1 MTGAR
6 TSRSVAFGRIG
17 IALVVVAALVRAM
30 TVTLPLPHFDA
41 DPRTTAIPE
50 LAPPSTGIGVLD
62 AILGNPSGLG
72 PTGGLVLD
80 AIALLGA
87 ALAIGAAARS
97 LCRSDGLVLGL
108 VGLGTVAAFWHAL
121 EPARA
126 GDAWIGSAWIA
137 AWWGAAAA
145 WVSARDAALGRLL
158 LAGVAGF
165 ALVLGAKGMIQVGID
180 HPQTVAS
187 FEANR
192 DAELAARG
200 WQPGSASAILYE
212 RRLRQPEATGW
223 FGLANV
229 YASFMAGAVVLFG
242 GLAWNA
248 WRGAERR
255 GKPRGARAHGAL
267 IAGGLGFLAASLGLV
282 LSGSKGGY
290 GAALLGV
297 MAAVL
302 PMLAWRAMSGREG
315 GVLTR
320 IVRTPRF
327 GSVVAVGAVA
337 LVLAGIALR
346 GLMGDA
352 IGELSLRFRWFYL
365 VGAGRVF
372 ADAPLLGVGPDGFQ
386 AAYLLARPALSP
398 EEVTSPH
405 SVLFDWAATL
415 GVFGL
420 AWGAALLSMTW
431 LGGRGL
437 GREEAPHD
445 PEAFKNEPV
454 SRARIYAVGGVA
466 AGVMM
471 LSTLIERGASVPL
484 GLAGA
489 MSSADPIPMW
499 ALLAGLGAWAG
510 LGVAWVWMTFA
521 AARGMGRTIARWAAG
536 AMVAWVAV
544 AMVDMAPIQPG
555 SAGLFLLAIAA
566 AAGAGRSEPTERE
579 GSNEEAQGEGTRG
592 GAGLDGLA
600 RGLGVIAAAACVG
613 LAGFAGLRAQ
623 QASVWERTLG
633 GSARVLAPIGRARQ
647 QIRQLAGEGVRE
659 REIARV
665 VGEGMGETLMRTTG
679 EPPAD
684 GLDEL
689 VGQID
694 RADLIVTLAATEP
707 VVEARAGVPGVV
719 PGLDRRVVGMLL
731 EVAAIADREGLESL
745 RDRAI
750 DRAWS
755 VADGAI
761 RVLEASGADPME
773 AGTGPGVWQL
783 RASVILEADRL
794 LGLGD
799 GVSREAADRA
809 IADLERAHEL
819 DPQGIGVVVR
829 LMELA
834 DGAGRR
840 EEARA
845 WASRALELD
854 GRKRLDPVR
863 GLGVD
868 ERRRAERLAR

>member
-1 MTGAR
+1 MTGPR
-6 TSRSVAFGRIG
+6 TNRSVAFGRVG

-30 TVTLPLPHFDA
+30 TVSLPLPHFDA
-41 DPRTTAIPE
+41 DPRTTAVPE

-97 LCRSDGLVLGL
+97 LRRSDGFVLGL
-108 VGLGTVAAFWHAL
+108 VGLGTVAAFGHAL
-121 EPARA
+121 EPTRA

-145 WVSARDAALGRLL
+145 WVSARDATLGRLL
-158 LAGVAGF
+158 VAGVAGF
-165 ALVLGAKGMIQVGID
+165 ALILCAKGLIQVGID

-229 YASFMAGAVVLFG
+229 YASFMAGGAVLFG

-248 WRGAERR
+248 WRGSAAL
-255 GKPRGARAHGAL
+255 GTL
-267 IAGGLGFLAASLGLV
+267 IASGMGFLAATLGLV
-282 LSGSKGGY
+282 LSGSKGGF
-290 GAALLGV
+290 GAAALGV
-297 MAAVL
+297 AAAVL
-302 PMLAWRAMSGREG
+302 PMLAWRALRERED
-315 GVLTR
+315 GVPTR
-320 IVRTPRF
+320 IVRSPRF
-327 GSVVAVGAVA
+327 GSVIAVGAVA

-405 SVLFDWAATL
+405 SVFFDWAATL

-437 GREEAPHD
+437 GREESPRD
-445 PEAFKNEPV
+445 STELPEGRAG
-454 SRARIYAVGGVA
+454 RARIYAVGGVA
-466 AGVMM
+466 AVVMM

-510 LGVAWVWMTFA
+510 LGVAWVWLTFA

-536 AMVAWVAV
+536 AMVAWVGV

-555 SAGLFLLAIAA
+555 SAGLFLLAVAA
-566 AAGAGRSEPTERE
+566 AAGRGEPRERE
-579 GSNEEAQGEGTRG
+579 STAESRSSDPEG
-592 GAGLDGLA
+592 A
-600 RGLGVIAAAACVG
+600 RGRMAALAGGVGVLGAAACLG
-613 LAGFAGLRAQ
+613 LAGFAALRAQ
-623 QASVWERTLG
+623 QTSIWERALG
-633 GSARVLAPIGRARQ
+633 ESARVLAPLGRARLE
-647 QIRQLAGEGVRE
+647 IRQLAGEGVRE
-659 REIARV
+659 REIARL
-665 VGEGMGETLMRTTG
+665 VGQGMGETLMQTTG

-684 GLDEL
+684 RLDEL

-694 RADLIVTLAATEP
+694 RADLIVTLAATERLL
-707 VVEARAGVPGVV
+707 EARPGLPGVV
-719 PGLDRRVVGMLL
+719 PGLDRRIVGMLL

-761 RVLEASGADPME
+761 RVLDASGVDPMG

-783 RASVILEADRL
+783 RASVILAADRL
-794 LGLGD
+794 LASGE

-809 IADLERAHEL
+809 ISDLERAHEL

-829 LMELA
+829 LMELT
-834 DGAGRR
+834 DDAGRR

-845 WASRALELD
+845 WAARALELD
-854 GRKRLDPVR
+854 AMKRLDPVR
-863 GLGVD
+863 GLGAD